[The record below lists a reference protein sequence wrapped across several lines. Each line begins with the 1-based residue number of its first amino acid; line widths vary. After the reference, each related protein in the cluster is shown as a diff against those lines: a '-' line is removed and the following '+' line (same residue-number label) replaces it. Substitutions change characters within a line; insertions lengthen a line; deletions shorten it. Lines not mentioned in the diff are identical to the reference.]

1 MVKVRLT
8 PLSSFSKRRLSEKR
22 RMFFDEEA
30 CSGDTPFEKTAI
42 EKFYNSCHAYRDSW
56 HTDDGIM
63 SATYQV
69 C

>member
-30 CSGDTPFEKTAI
+30 CSRDIPFEKRQQLKSFVITAGI
-42 EKFYNSCHAYRDSW
+42 QGQLAYR
-56 HTDDGIM
+56 
-63 SATYQV
+63 
-69 C
+69 